1 MTARAYLSNL
11 SKLWPLERQEALHAE
26 RTPGWPDDVTVY
38 RDKLGPTLLKAHAPS
53 SLADW
58 ANLLRPTS
66 RRPNGETIYLASLAV
81 LAWESEDFMG
91 ALAAAAKRH
100 AAVVVL
106 DTGRRIEPDA
116 GAAELAEA
124 LSEFRASRRKEQTGD
139 ARKAAAAARVAKQRA
154 ELEKRLALI
163 REDWRRRDYSTEELL
178 LRAGRKRKR
187 DKKVTPLSY
196 ATASLQPRPVA
207 QREYEAGQKR
217 AAARKAKAHAE

>member
-116 GAAELAEA
+116 GRP
-124 LSEFRASRRKEQTGD
+124 S
-139 ARKAAAAARVAKQRA
+139 
-154 ELEKRLALI
+154 
-163 REDWRRRDYSTEELL
+163 WRRRYRSSERPDARSRLEMP
-178 LRAGRKRKR
+178 GR
-187 DKKVTPLSY
+187 P
-196 ATASLQPRPVA
+196 P
-207 QREYEAGQKR
+207 QRRGWQSKERSWKNGSR
-217 AAARKAKAHAE
+217 

>member
-1 MTARAYLSNL
+1 MRDESLTA
-11 SKLWPLERQEALHAE
+11 Q
-26 RTPGWPDDVTVY
+26 RTCG
-38 RDKLGPTLLKAHAPS
+38 LGPTLLKAHAPS

-116 GAAELAEA
+116 GRPSWRRRYRS
-124 LSEFRASRRKEQTGD
+124 SERPD
-139 ARKAAAAARVAKQRA
+139 ARSRLEMPGRPPQRRRWQKQRA
-154 ELEKRLALI
+154 ELEERLALI